1 MNTADRELIEIEAS
15 DRNIKEILHFTR
27 RENLHSIATHGLLS
41 REQLKR
47 RGLPFQ
53 PTDYQRMDQRLDHIS
68 LSISTLNRRMLRA
81 KGMDKRARSYAVC
94 VVDPCVLWELDCLF
108 FPENAAHHRN
118 REIDEENL
126 SSYEAFTDM
135 LDWRLSGLLG
145 NLKPIGVPFDEQAE
159 VMIRGSVPLR
169 YIKKI
174 EVACKT
180 YIPKFA
186 VRAPLPIESNTPR
199 FLPGGG
205 RRQLF

>member
-1 MNTADRELIEIEAS
+1 MNIEDRELIEIEAS

-53 PTDYQRMDQRLDHIS
+53 ATDYQRMDQRLDHIS
-68 LSISTLNRRMLRA
+68 LSIGTLNRRMLKA

-118 REIDEENL
+118 RQIDDAHF
-126 SSYEAFTDM
+126 SSHEAFTDM
-135 LDWRLSGLLG
+135 MDWRLTGLLG
-145 NLKPIGVPFDEQAE
+145 NLEPTGFPFDEQAE

-174 EVACKT
+174 EVACKA
-180 YIPKFA
+180 YIPRFA
-186 VRAPLPIESNTPR
+186 ARVPLPIETNAAR
-199 FLPGGG
+199 FLRVYMP
-205 RRQLF
+205 